1 MYTERYEPRCGAVS
15 DVAHTAIQMV
25 NVAPTKAILSLS
37 SLDREQWT
45 QGMHTYHET
54 YGRVWKNVVYRYFP
68 SLICR

>member
-37 SLDREQWT
+37 SLDREQ
-45 QGMHTYHET
+45 
-54 YGRVWKNVVYRYFP
+54 
-68 SLICR
+68 